1 MELIN
6 ESAYDGANYSKTED
20 AGSAAAEKESAAA
33 EEESA
38 AAEKEEPVA
47 TSDEKPFARR
57 KWISLRK

>member
-6 ESAYDGANYSKTED
+6 ESAYDGAKYSKAED
-20 AGSAAAEKESAAA
+20 AGSAAAEKE
-33 EEESA
+33 
-38 AAEKEEPVA
+38 EPAA

>member
-6 ESAYDGANYSKTED
+6 ESAYDGAKYSKTED
-20 AGSAAAEKESAAA
+20 AGSAAAEK
-33 EEESA
+33 ESA